1 MEPIK
6 LFSIGDVAKLFHLSV
21 SSLRHYE
28 AAGLLQPEWVDPQTG
43 YRYYSTRQFEVLNT
57 IRYLRAL
64 DMPLP
69 EIADFLRDRDV
80 GRMEEKLRLQRETV
94 IRIQQELRRIERK
107 IENRLQQLHTAQTC
121 PLDTVELV
129 EAAACRIV
137 WMESSMKIE
146 GYLDMETWIR
156 KLDSSDAEAV
166 VFLGKVGVSLS
177 GEHLRQ
183 GRYTPYD
190 GIFLVLDEE
199 DNYNGEVQ
207 QLPQALC
214 VRIRFRGSHAQ
225 APEQYEKLTAYIAA
239 HQMEVAGF
247 SREITMI
254 DYGLT
259 NDLQKFVTEPFVK
272 SKCTKKQKY
281 FL

>member
-94 IRIQQELRRIERK
+94 IRKQQELRRIERK

-156 KLDSSDAEAV
+156 KLDSSDVEAV

-239 HQMEVAGF
+239 LQMEVAGF

-259 NDLQKFVTEPFVK
+259 NDLQKFVTEISIPVRM
-272 SKCTKKQKY
+272 Q
-281 FL
+281 

>member
-94 IRIQQELRRIERK
+94 IRKQQELRRIERK

-199 DNYNGEVQ
+199 DNYNWEVQ
-207 QLPQALC
+207 QPPQALC

-225 APEQYEKLTAYIAA
+225 APEQYEKLTTYIAA

-247 SREITMI
+247 SREIIMI

-259 NDLQKFVTEPFVK
+259 NDLQKFVTEISIPVRM
-272 SKCTKKQKY
+272 Q
-281 FL
+281 

>member
-43 YRYYSTRQFEVLNT
+43 YRHYSTRQFEVLNT

-94 IRIQQELRRIERK
+94 IHKQQELRRIERK

-146 GYLDMETWIR
+146 GYLDIETWIR

-214 VRIRFRGSHAQ
+214 VRIRFRGSHAH

-259 NDLQKFVTEPFVK
+259 NDLQKFVTEISIPVRM
-272 SKCTKKQKY
+272 Q
-281 FL
+281 

>member
-94 IRIQQELRRIERK
+94 IRKQQELRRIERK
-107 IENRLQQLHTAQTC
+107 IENRLQQLHIAQTC

-156 KLDSSDAEAV
+156 KLDSSDVEAV

-259 NDLQKFVTEPFVK
+259 NDLQKFVTEISIPVRM
-272 SKCTKKQKY
+272 Q
-281 FL
+281 

>member
-1 MEPIK
+1 MKPIK

-94 IRIQQELRRIERK
+94 IRKQQELRRIERK

-146 GYLDMETWIR
+146 GYLGMETWIR
-156 KLDSSDAEAV
+156 KLDSSDVEAV

-183 GRYTPYD
+183 GKYSPCDR
-190 GIFLVLDEE
+190 IFLVLDEE

-225 APEQYEKLTAYIAA
+225 VPEQYEKLTAYIAA

-259 NDLQKFVTEPFVK
+259 NDLQKFVTEISIPVRM
-272 SKCTKKQKY
+272 Q
-281 FL
+281 

>member
-94 IRIQQELRRIERK
+94 IRKQQELRRIERK

-156 KLDSSDAEAV
+156 KLDSSDVEAV

-259 NDLQKFVTEPFVK
+259 NDLQKFVTEVSIPVRM
-272 SKCTKKQKY
+272 Q
-281 FL
+281 

>member
-1 MEPIK
+1 MKPIK

-94 IRIQQELRRIERK
+94 IRKQQELRRIERK

-146 GYLDMETWIR
+146 GYLGMETWIR
-156 KLDSSDAEAV
+156 KLDSSDVEAV

-225 APEQYEKLTAYIAA
+225 VPEQYEKLTAYIAA

-259 NDLQKFVTEPFVK
+259 NDLQKFVTEISIPVRM
-272 SKCTKKQKY
+272 Q
-281 FL
+281 

>member
-28 AAGLLQPEWVDPQTG
+28 AAGLLQPEWVEPQTG

-94 IRIQQELRRIERK
+94 IRKQQELRRIERK

-156 KLDSSDAEAV
+156 KLDSSDVEAV

-259 NDLQKFVTEPFVK
+259 NDLQKFVTEISIPVK
-272 SKCTKKQKY
+272 ME
-281 FL
+281 

>member
-94 IRIQQELRRIERK
+94 IRKQQELRRIERK

-146 GYLDMETWIR
+146 GYLDIETWIR

-166 VFLGKVGVSLS
+166 VFMGKVGVSLS

-259 NDLQKFVTEPFVK
+259 NDLQKFITEISIPVK
-272 SKCTKKQKY
+272 ME
-281 FL
+281 

>member
-69 EIADFLRDRDV
+69 EIADFLWDRDV

-94 IRIQQELRRIERK
+94 IRKQQELRRIERK

-156 KLDSSDAEAV
+156 KLDSSDVEAV

-259 NDLQKFVTEPFVK
+259 NDLQKFVTEISIPARM
-272 SKCTKKQKY
+272 Q
-281 FL
+281 

>member
-6 LFSIGDVAKLFHLSV
+6 LFSIGDLAKLFHLSV

-94 IRIQQELRRIERK
+94 IRKQQELRRIERK

-156 KLDSSDAEAV
+156 KLDSSDVEAV

-259 NDLQKFVTEPFVK
+259 NDLQKFVTEISIPARM
-272 SKCTKKQKY
+272 Q
-281 FL
+281 

>member
-94 IRIQQELRRIERK
+94 IRKQQELRRIERK

-156 KLDSSDAEAV
+156 KLDSSDVEAV

-259 NDLQKFVTEPFVK
+259 NDLQKFVTEISIPVK
-272 SKCTKKQKY
+272 MQ
-281 FL
+281 

>member
-43 YRYYSTRQFEVLNT
+43 YRHYSTRQFEVLNT

-94 IRIQQELRRIERK
+94 IHKQQELRRIERK

-146 GYLDMETWIR
+146 GYLDIETWIR

-214 VRIRFRGSHAQ
+214 VRIRFRGSHAH

-247 SREITMI
+247 P
-254 DYGLT
+254 GK
-259 NDLQKFVTEPFVK
+259 LQ
-272 SKCTKKQKY
+272 
-281 FL
+281 

>member
-94 IRIQQELRRIERK
+94 IRKQQELRRIERK

-156 KLDSSDAEAV
+156 KLDSSDVEAV

-199 DNYNGEVQ
+199 DNYKGEVQ

-259 NDLQKFVTEPFVK
+259 NDLQKFVTEISIPVRM
-272 SKCTKKQKY
+272 Q
-281 FL
+281 

>member
-94 IRIQQELRRIERK
+94 IRKQQELRRIERK

-156 KLDSSDAEAV
+156 KLDSSDVEAV

-259 NDLQKFVTEPFVK
+259 NDLQKFVTEISIPARM
-272 SKCTKKQKY
+272 Q
-281 FL
+281 

>member
-94 IRIQQELRRIERK
+94 IRKQQELRRIERK

-207 QLPQALC
+207 HLPQALC

-259 NDLQKFVTEPFVK
+259 NDLQKFVTEISIPVRM
-272 SKCTKKQKY
+272 Q
-281 FL
+281 

>member
-80 GRMEEKLRLQRETV
+80 GRMDEKLRLQRETV
-94 IRIQQELRRIERK
+94 IRKQQELRRIERK

-156 KLDSSDAEAV
+156 KLDSSDVEAV

-259 NDLQKFVTEPFVK
+259 NDLQKFVTEISIPARM
-272 SKCTKKQKY
+272 Q
-281 FL
+281 

>member
-94 IRIQQELRRIERK
+94 IRKQQELRRIERK

-156 KLDSSDAEAV
+156 KLDSSDVEAV

-239 HQMEVAGF
+239 LQMEVAGF

-254 DYGLT
+254 AYGLA
-259 NDLQKFVTEPFVK
+259 NDLQKFITEISIPVK
-272 SKCTKKQKY
+272 ME
-281 FL
+281 

>member
-94 IRIQQELRRIERK
+94 IRKQQELRRIERK

-156 KLDSSDAEAV
+156 KLDSSDVEAV

-239 HQMEVAGF
+239 HQMKVAGF

-259 NDLQKFVTEPFVK
+259 NDLQKFVTEISIPVRM
-272 SKCTKKQKY
+272 Q
-281 FL
+281 

>member
-94 IRIQQELRRIERK
+94 IRKQQELRRIERK

-156 KLDSSDAEAV
+156 KLDSSDVEAV

-239 HQMEVAGF
+239 LQMEVAGF

-259 NDLQKFVTEPFVK
+259 NDLQKFITEISIPVK
-272 SKCTKKQKY
+272 ME
-281 FL
+281 

>member
-64 DMPLP
+64 DIPLP

-94 IRIQQELRRIERK
+94 IRKQQELRRIERK

-156 KLDSSDAEAV
+156 KLDSSDVEAV

-225 APEQYEKLTAYIAA
+225 VPEQYEKLTAYIAA
-239 HQMEVAGF
+239 HQMEVASF

-259 NDLQKFVTEPFVK
+259 NDLQKFVTEISIPVRM
-272 SKCTKKQKY
+272 Q
-281 FL
+281 

>member
-6 LFSIGDVAKLFHLSV
+6 LFSIGDVAKLFHLNV

-259 NDLQKFVTEPFVK
+259 NDLQKFVTEISIPVRM
-272 SKCTKKQKY
+272 Q
-281 FL
+281 

>member
-28 AAGLLQPEWVDPQTG
+28 AAGLLQPEWVAPQTG

-94 IRIQQELRRIERK
+94 IRKQQELRRIERK

-156 KLDSSDAEAV
+156 KLDSSDVEAV

-225 APEQYEKLTAYIAA
+225 APEQYEKLTAHIAA

-259 NDLQKFVTEPFVK
+259 NDLQKFVTEISIPVRM
-272 SKCTKKQKY
+272 Q
-281 FL
+281 

>member
-156 KLDSSDAEAV
+156 KLNSSDAEAV

-259 NDLQKFVTEPFVK
+259 NDLQKFVTEISIPVRM
-272 SKCTKKQKY
+272 Q
-281 FL
+281 

>member
-94 IRIQQELRRIERK
+94 IRKQQELRRIERK

-156 KLDSSDAEAV
+156 KLDSSDVEAV

-259 NDLQKFVTEPFVK
+259 NDLQKFITEISIPVK
-272 SKCTKKQKY
+272 ME
-281 FL
+281 